1 MHDQPPQE
9 ERHLILYD
17 GICGLCNRSV
27 ALILP
32 RDPKGLFHYVWLQ
45 SEYARSLLAKAGRNP
60 DLLETIYVV
69 ADYKSASPR
78 VLSRARAAL
87 FIIGRL
93 ESPWRFLKLF
103 GVLPTFVLDA
113 VYSLIARNRYRLFG
127 RYNTCLMP
135 NADYA
140 SRFIDL

>member
-1 MHDQPPQE
+1 MGDHGTQE
-9 ERHLILYD
+9 GRHLILYD
-17 GICGLCNRSV
+17 GVCGLCNRSV

-45 SEYARSLLAKAGRNP
+45 SEYARSLLLQAGRNP
-60 DLLETIYVV
+60 DLLDTIYVI
-69 ADYKSASPR
+69 ADYKSSSPR

-87 FIIGRL
+87 FVIARL
-93 ESPWRFLKLF
+93 DSPWRFLKIF
-103 GVLPTFVLDA
+103 EVLPTFVLDA

-127 RYNTCLMP
+127 KYDTCLMP
-135 NADYA
+135 NPDHA